1 MKGAWGSKRILEV
14 TPFTP
19 PVCAARK
26 PGRIICSRKRSQ
38 HDRKWDESRRL
49 FGYKFIIKK

>member
-1 MKGAWGSKRILEV
+1 MGKQKDFGSD
-14 TPFTP
+14 PFTP
-19 PVCAARK
+19 PVCAAHK